1 MKMIAPVIAALALTG
16 CAVSST
22 ITRDETGRSAFDG
35 AVYGGQRG
43 IINPEITGLAKHRI
57 FHQGSTGFTAVESVR
72 QSAMQRVESFCSLGG
87 KEIHLIEETTST
99 PPHILGNWPRIE
111 IVFSCVDSAQ
121 PKKQ

>member
-1 MKMIAPVIAALALTG
+1 MKNAAAVIASLVLTG

-22 ITRDETGRSAFDG
+22 ITRVETGKSAFDG

-57 FHQGSTGFTAVESVR
+57 FHQASTGFTSMESIR
-72 QSAMQRVESFCSLGG
+72 QSAMQRVKSFCSDGG
-87 KEIHLIEETTST
+87 KDIHLIEETTST

-111 IVFSCVDSAQ
+111 IVFSCVDRTQSG
-121 PKKQ
+121 K